1 MSLLLDTALEL
12 THLGYCVVPT
22 RADGTKAPV
31 GDWKRWQTERP
42 GPDQLQHWLGTGS
55 FDGIGLVCGSVSGN
69 LEMLE
74 LEGRAIAEGVSVR
87 MAEIADASGL
97 GDLWSR
103 IVTGYSETSPSGG
116 IHFLYRVQGPVA
128 GNTKLARRP
137 ATPEE
142 LEANPDEKLYV
153 LVETRGEG
161 GYVVIAPSN
170 GRTHESGRPWTVL
183 AGGVDTIPTIT
194 ADERD
199 ALHILAQAV
208 DQMPVQET
216 APANSATS
224 TGGTG
229 PDTAGDYNAKTTWDD
244 VLIPQGWAKVF
255 TAGSTTYWRRP
266 GKQRGISATTGRNDG
281 DNLYV
286 FSSSTEFDTER
297 PYSRFAAYAL
307 LEHGGDMSAAGKT
320 LYKQGYGQR
329 GTDER
334 IDLPKADSG
343 HEQPAAEPTEA
354 EKQPHDHEA
363 DLANAR
369 WLVAMHGERLRY
381 IVPRKKWLVWDGT
394 RWQLDDS
401 GQAWRDAKEAADML
415 PRRHKNRPTRVQ
427 TKAGIRDML
436 ELAGTED
443 GIAVTPA
450 MLDSHP
456 RVLNVQNGTLDL
468 QSMELKPHDPADH
481 ITKICGAAYH
491 PDAGAPEFLAFLE
504 RVQPDPEMRSFLA
517 RLFGHALLGTVVE
530 HVLAIM
536 YGTGA
541 NGKSTLVEAVMT
553 AFGDYAAPTDPG
565 LLIDRGDVHPTGTAD
580 LFGLRLA
587 VTHETDEGRRLAEGT
602 VKRLTGGDTIKAR
615 GMREDFWSFT
625 PSHSIVMHTNHKPIV
640 RGSDEG
646 IWRRLRFV
654 PFDVVIPESERDP
667 KLWERLQQERD
678 GILTWIVRGYQEWVS
693 RGLAEPGAVT
703 EATAAFR
710 GESDMLATFLE
721 QRCLVNP
728 YTHVRSSDLFDAWRD
743 WAKAE
748 GVEAGSQT
756 AFSRQLTERG
766 YDKDRTMHGVIWRG
780 IGLLTEEQD
789 KEATT

>member
-1 MSLLLDTALEL
+1 MTLLSTALKL
-12 THLGYCVVPT
+12 THNGYAVVPT

-31 GDWKRWQTERP
+31 GDWKRWQIERP
-42 GPDQLQHWLGTGS
+42 DERQLHAWLESGS
-55 FDGIGLVCGSVSGN
+55 FDGIGLVCGAVSGN

-137 ATPEE
+137 ATPAE
-142 LEANPDEKLYV
+142 LEVNPDERVKV

-170 GRTHESGRPWTVL
+170 GRTHETGKPWTML
-183 AGGVDTIPTIT
+183 AGGIDTIPTIT

-199 ALHILAQAV
+199 ALHILARSV
-208 DQMPVQET
+208 DQMPAVSEPV
-216 APANSATS
+216 AKHATQ
-224 TGGTG
+224 GDG
-229 PDTAGDYNAKTTWDD
+229 PNVADDYNQRHTWDD
-244 VLIPQGWAKVF
+244 ILLEHGWAKVYS
-255 TAGSTTYWRRP
+255 AGSTTYWRRP
-266 GKQRGISATTGRNDG
+266 GKQRGISATTGRNEG

-297 PYSRFAAYAL
+297 PYSKFAAHAL
-307 LEHGGDMSAAGKT
+307 LEHGGDLSAAGKA
-320 LYKQGYGQR
+320 LFKQGYGQR
-329 GTDER
+329 GTDKR

-343 HEQPAAEPTEA
+343 HEQPAEPTEA

-381 IVPRKKWLVWDGT
+381 IVPRRKWLVWDGT
-394 RWQLDDS
+394 RWELDDS
-401 GQAWRDAKEAADML
+401 GQAWRDAKEAADIL
-415 PRRHKNRPTRVQ
+415 PKRTKNRPSRAQ

-436 ELAGTED
+436 ELAGTEP

-456 RVLNVQNGTLDL
+456 KVLNVQNGTLDL
-468 QSMELKPHDPADH
+468 QTMKLKSHDPDDL
-481 ITKICGAAYH
+481 ITKICGANYI
-491 PDAGAPEFLAFLE
+491 PDAEAPEFTAFLE
-504 RVQPDPEMRSFLA
+504 RIQPDPEMRAFLA

-530 HVLAIM
+530 HVLAIL

-654 PFDVVIPESERDP
+654 PFNIVIPQGERDG
-667 KLWERLQQERD
+667 KLPERLQQEKD
-678 GILTWIVRGYQEWVS
+678 GILAWIIRGYQEWVS
-693 RGLAEPGAVT
+693 RGLDEPGAVT

-721 QRCLVNP
+721 QRCLLNP
-728 YTHVRSSDLFDAWRD
+728 YTHVRSSELFEAWVQ
-743 WAKAE
+743 WCKAE
-748 GVEAGSQT
+748 NHDAGTQT
-756 AFSRQLTERG
+756 KFSRELVDRG
-766 YDKDRTMHGVIWRG
+766 FDKDRTMHGMVWRG
-780 IGLLTEEQD
+780 IGLLSGEQD
-789 KEATT
+789 KGATA